1 MVLFCRKKGPRMWKG
16 WLEYYLD
23 FFGCCCFLLLNFYLL
38 FTCALTHIQKCT
50 DTHRNIERQNSS
62 LKAKRTHTAGK
73 KILKIESVC
82 GVFTFPFYF
91 RNYFYVSYVRA
102 LTCTMVGTPCAR
114 NVFFSSLRVCVS
126 FTPKRRTYVSLRFGS
141 DTKWRFHL
149 LLWHQRQ
156 RKRKHLCGWWA
167 MTTQH
172 WLK

>member
-114 NVFFSSLRVCVS
+114 NVFFLALEFAFLLLLNIV
-126 FTPKRRTYVSLRFGS
+126 RTFLFGS
-141 DTKWRFHL
+141 GVIQSGVFICSFGISAREKGNIYVDDER
-149 LLWHQRQ
+149 
-156 RKRKHLCGWWA
+156 
-167 MTTQH
+167 
-172 WLK
+172 WLRNID